1 MRNIKSFKHLALG
14 LIVAGSFMQSGC
26 SSDYMDTIPS
36 EQASTETVYSSLDN
50 LYMALNGI
58 HARMVSNDL
67 GNQGLGGEPGFII
80 AREALAD
87 DMTWDTQTWHQGYLN
102 WSYNTN
108 PTSSYNSGIW
118 ETYYKFIL
126 NANLILEQLD
136 KNYADSTED
145 LAKYIKGECL
155 TIRAW
160 AHFQLV
166 QIYANPY
173 RNGQENNQL
182 GVPYRTSSEVTAMA
196 RNTVED
202 VYNKINADLD
212 EAITLLEG
220 YKPDD
225 VNHHSQSTA
234 LGMKARVTLTQ
245 QKYAEAAEV
254 AAKAIEVAEKSGF
267 QMMTKDQLADLTQN
281 TVKCGFSDIT
291 SDTKDAMYA
300 DMTQDDQTIY
310 FYSFYAY
317 MSWNFNSS
325 SIRTGIK
332 CINQATYDMMSPTDL
347 RRLWWDPTGKAHV
360 PGKSYHQRVYQ
371 NRKFTA
377 RSTADAVGDF
387 AFMRLS
393 EIYLI
398 AAEAYARSGQ
408 DAKAKQYLQTFLAER
423 DPEYKDLG
431 NTGDKLAEEI
441 MVHRRIE
448 LWGEGFRWF
457 DLKRL
462 NLPCKRTG
470 SNYDKSFCGFLE
482 KEQGEDGWIFEIP
495 KKETDFNPLMETNY

>member
-1 MRNIKSFKHLALG
+1 MKNIKSFKHLALG
-14 LIVAGSFMQSGC
+14 LMVACSFMQTSC
-26 SSDYMDTIPS
+26 SSDYMDTVPS
-36 EQASTETVYSSLDN
+36 ENASSETVYSSLDN
-50 LYMALNGI
+50 LYIALNGI
-58 HARMVSNDL
+58 HAKMVSQDL
-67 GNQGLGGEPGFII
+67 GYQSIGSEPGFMI
-80 AREALAD
+80 ARDACGD
-87 DMTWDTQTWHQGYLN
+87 DMTWDTHSGHKGYLN

-108 PTSSYNSGIW
+108 STSPYNYGIW

-126 NANLILEQLD
+126 NANMILDQLD
-136 KNYADSTED
+136 KNYSDSSED

-155 TIRAW
+155 VIRAW

-166 QIYANPY
+166 QYYGKAY

-182 GVPYRTSSEVTAMA
+182 GVPYRLSPEITQIA
-196 RNTVED
+196 RNTVEE
-202 VYNKINADLD
+202 VYSNINKDLD
-212 EAITLLEG
+212 EAIILLNG
-220 YKPDD
+220 YKPND
-225 VNHHSQSTA
+225 VNHYNEACA
-234 LGMKARVTLTQ
+234 LGMKARVALTQ
-245 QKYAEAAEV
+245 QKYADAAEAAV
-254 AAKAIEVAEKSGF
+254 QSIQIAEKSGF
-267 QMMTKDQLADLTQN
+267 RLMTKDQLADLVQN

-291 SDTKDAMYA
+291 TDTKEAMYA
-300 DMTQDDQTIY
+300 AMTEDDQTVY

-325 SIRTGIK
+325 SVRTGIR
-332 CINQATYDMMSPTDL
+332 CISQTTYDMMSPTDL
-347 RRLWWDPTGKAHV
+347 RRLWWDPTGEAEV
-360 PGKSYHQRVYQ
+360 PGKSYNQRVYQ

-377 RSTADAVGDF
+377 RSTADAVGDV
-387 AFMRLS
+387 AFMRMS

-462 NLPCKRTG
+462 NLPCDRTG
-470 SNYDKSFCGFLE
+470 SNFDKSFCGFLK
-482 KEQGEDGWIFEIP
+482 KEQDEDGWIFEIP
-495 KKETDFNPLMETNY
+495 KKETDFNPLMEKNY

>member
-1 MRNIKSFKHLALG
+1 
-14 LIVAGSFMQSGC
+14 
-26 SSDYMDTIPS
+26 
-36 EQASTETVYSSLDN
+36 
-50 LYMALNGI
+50 
-58 HARMVSNDL
+58 
-67 GNQGLGGEPGFII
+67 
-80 AREALAD
+80 
-87 DMTWDTQTWHQGYLN
+87 
-102 WSYNTN
+102 
-108 PTSSYNSGIW
+108 
-118 ETYYKFIL
+118 
-126 NANLILEQLD
+126 
-136 KNYADSTED
+136 
-145 LAKYIKGECL
+145 
-155 TIRAW
+155 
-160 AHFQLV
+160 
-166 QIYANPY
+166 
-173 RNGQENNQL
+173 
-182 GVPYRTSSEVTAMA
+182 
-196 RNTVED
+196 
-202 VYNKINADLD
+202 
-212 EAITLLEG
+212 
-220 YKPDD
+220 
-225 VNHHSQSTA
+225 
-234 LGMKARVTLTQ
+234 
-245 QKYAEAAEV
+245 
-254 AAKAIEVAEKSGF
+254 
-267 QMMTKDQLADLTQN
+267 MMTKDQLADLTQN

-347 RRLWWDPTGKAHV
+347 RRLWWDPTGKADV
-360 PGKSYHQRVYQ
+360 PGKSYNQRVYQ